1 MNLDANLAEK
11 CELAHKRW
19 KKDEVN
25 QAKEK
30 KQKKQPRR
38 RRAASR
44 GKSKF
49 LFWKNF
55 KSSTSFF
62 PKSIIKIETIYFL
75 CVFKFFLFFLTSN
88 LCLKIFDFFSHKI
101 QSFADMGKVKKN

>member
-1 MNLDANLAEK
+1 MVMNLDANLAEK

-19 KKDEVN
+19 KEDEVN

-30 KQKKQPRR
+30 KQKKQPRK

-44 GKSKF
+44 GKSK
-49 LFWKNF
+49 LLCGKNF

-62 PKSIIKIETIYFL
+62 PKSIIKIEKNYFL
-75 CVFKFFLFFLTSN
+75 RVFKFLFTKKRFS
-88 LCLKIFDFFSHKI
+88 DF
-101 QSFADMGKVKKN
+101 